1 MQDRLIYDLSFSSI
15 GPVPGND
22 SHWLHLKCIYLS
34 PIWKWYLWIE
44 KFRKHSP
51 KACAPLGTTELLAF
65 LNNTKKDVQK
75 HDTLTK
81 IRFSFKR
88 PRNAERRRIS

>member
-1 MQDRLIYDLSFSSI
+1 M
-15 GPVPGND
+15 
-22 SHWLHLKCIYLS
+22 YLLVTDMKV
-34 PIWKWYLWIE
+34 ILVNR
-44 KFRKHSP
+44 KFRKHFP